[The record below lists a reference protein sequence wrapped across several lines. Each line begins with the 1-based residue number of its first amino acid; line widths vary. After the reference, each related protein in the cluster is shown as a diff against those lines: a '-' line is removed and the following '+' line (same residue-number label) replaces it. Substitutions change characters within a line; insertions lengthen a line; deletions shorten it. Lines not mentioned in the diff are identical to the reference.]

1 MVAVFQ
7 FSGLITG
14 MSSTS
19 VAAAAAAPSCWE
31 FGAFIGYIQS
41 VAAIGHITARDIPAF
56 LLTYGDTFS
65 WTVFIPFHSD
75 KSAIGRRRLS
85 VVVLDGLIAFA
96 DRIGVKETDLLNRC
110 VAGFLILVGILAV
123 VLAIVVIYNKVRKD
137 RLDPANDPFSLAPQR
152 EQTDARNRLFV
163 VAGVGVLLWLF
174 ALYPLSLMATFEIAE
189 EIRAKEISSGPLT
202 IAIVMLMLVVLGIF
216 AVSVVVVYKLRTDQ
230 DMLRP
235 KNRLVWGSLY
245 MDVVYDRRLFF
256 VVPVAVQILSGVV
269 VGGFQGQTSQLVCLL
284 ALDIVLLLGI
294 FVLRPFVK
302 GSLAQWLAG
311 ISAFVRV
318 LNTALA
324 FAFISDSVD
333 TKKSSSTRQVANAL
347 IAINTVVIIAWF
359 LRHFGVLCRIT
370 RDRMQCMNDKKNEV
384 GTPSTAG
391 ETTSSNQ
398 YARALLDQ
406 NQNSGGQV

>member
-1 MVAVFQ
+1 M
-7 FSGLITG
+7 
-14 MSSTS
+14 
-19 VAAAAAAPSCWE
+19 
-31 FGAFIGYIQS
+31 
-41 VAAIGHITARDIPAF
+41 
-56 LLTYGDTFS
+56 
-65 WTVFIPFHSD
+65 
-75 KSAIGRRRLS
+75 
-85 VVVLDGLIAFA
+85 
-96 DRIGVKETDLLNRC
+96 LNRC
-110 VAGFLILVGILAV
+110 VAGFLVVVGILAV
-123 VLAIVVIYNKVRKD
+123 VLAIVVIYNKTRQA

-152 EQTDARNRLFV
+152 EQTEARNRLFV

-174 ALYPLSLMATFEIAE
+174 ALYPLSLMASFEIAE
-189 EIRAKEISSGPLT
+189 EVRAKEISSGPLT
-202 IAIVMLMLVVLGIF
+202 IAIVMLILVVLGIF
-216 AVSVVVVYKLRTDQ
+216 AVSVMVVHKMRTDQ

-256 VVPVAVQILSGVV
+256 VVPVIVQILSGVA
-269 VGGFQGQTSQLVCLL
+269 VGTLQGQTSQLVCLL

-311 ISAFVRV
+311 ISAFVRL

-333 TKKSSSTRQVANAL
+333 EKKSSSTRQIANAF

-406 NQNSGGQV
+406 SNNSNSNNV